1 MANNNAPATLATLK
15 MGKLTLNVFNA
26 SFESIKPVDQ
36 WNRVTAYATKADA
49 RFVVEGNAETSAI
62 FEQYANSR
70 KRVDAVLTLN
80 NTHDE
85 GKLVETH
92 YNDCS
97 ITYYASRYNSS
108 DEIPYTI
115 TFVLSPKVTKEG
127 NVELAFAQTT

>member
-1 MANNNAPATLATLK
+1 MANSASTLATLK
-15 MGKLTLNVFNA
+15 LDGKTYTVFQA

-49 RFVVEGNAETSAI
+49 RFVIEGNAETSVI
-62 FEQYANSR
+62 FEKYANSR

-85 GKLVETH
+85 GKLVETN
-92 YNDCS
+92 YKDCS
-97 ITYYASRYNSS
+97 ITYYSSRYNSS
-108 DEIPYTI
+108 DEVPYTI
-115 TFVLSPKVTKEG
+115 TFVLSPKVTTEG